1 MDMAIFTK
9 PWKLTVGFVLCG
21 ALALVGFFLQIALG
35 PFEWGTLRFPV
46 NVVLLACLLVFL
58 SLAFFLRK
66 KVAFFDWLGSSA
78 AAVPAISFA
87 LLLAVVMGLTAQIP
101 ERGWLGSMTTFWPFV
116 LCYAFLVIV
125 VGMLALDRAVRLFRS
140 WREIPSF
147 LLHLGFFVTVVCASL
162 GNPDKKDLEM
172 TLHEGETL
180 SKAVDAAGISYDT
193 GVSIKLDDF
202 TMETYPNG
210 MPKRFASDVVV
221 TGKSGKETSAVIE
234 VNKPLKVD
242 GWKMYQYGYDEE
254 AGTESKI
261 SVLELVRD
269 PWLPFVYSGIFM
281 MLSGAFLMIFTGFN
295 RKEETL

>member
-1 MDMAIFTK
+1 MDKAIFTK

-35 PFEWGTLRFPV
+35 SFEWGTLRFPV
-46 NVVLLACLLVFL
+46 NVVLLAFLLVFL

-172 TLHEGETL
+172 TLHEGEI
-180 SKAVDAAGISYDT
+180 GISYDT

-281 MLSGAFLMIFTGFN
+281 MLAGAFLMIFTGFN

>member
-1 MDMAIFTK
+1 M
-9 PWKLTVGFVLCG
+9 
-21 ALALVGFFLQIALG
+21 
-35 PFEWGTLRFPV
+35 
-46 NVVLLACLLVFL
+46 
-58 SLAFFLRK
+58 
-66 KVAFFDWLGSSA
+66 
-78 AAVPAISFA
+78 PAISFA

-125 VGMLALDRAVRLFRS
+125 VGMLALDRAARLFRS

-202 TMETYPNG
+202 TMESYPNG

-269 PWLPFVYSGIFM
+269 PWLPFVYLGIFM
-281 MLSGAFLMIFTGFN
+281 MLVGAFLMIFTGFN